1 MDKKI
6 LLVNDLP
13 GYGRMALTAM
23 MPILTHLHYDVYTLP
38 TAIVANALDYER
50 KHILETTEFME
61 NTLSFWHDSR
71 ISYDAVVTGFVA
83 SQKQSDILTKWAM
96 SQDHARPLF
105 FVDPVI
111 GDKGQYYKGIDAS
124 FLPYVKAL
132 AGVSDYFIPNYTEA
146 CFLTGRPCTD
156 TVLSSKELLELLE
169 SLRELTPKSILVTSV
184 KTKDSDVV
192 IGYDH
197 QRKTYFQLPYSLIPV
212 HFPGSGDAFMAIF
225 AGQIL
230 REHNMET
237 AAILAMESTHN
248 LIAANQDQKDR
259 NNGLPIEK
267 CLDLVE
273 EIRVM

>member
-23 MPILTHLHYDVYTLP
+23 MPILTHLRYDVYTLP
-38 TAIVANALDYER
+38 TAIVANALDYE
-50 KHILETTEFME
+50 KEHILETTEFME
-61 NTLSFWHDSR
+61 NTLSLWQGSGIH
-71 ISYDAVVTGFVA
+71 YDAVVTGFVA
-83 SQKQSDILTKWAM
+83 SKRQSDILAKWVT
-96 SQDHARPLF
+96 SQPKKKPLF

-111 GDKGQYYKGIDAS
+111 GDKGRYYKGIDES

-132 AGVSDYFIPNYTEA
+132 AKEADYFIPNYTEA

-156 TVLSSKELLELLE
+156 KVLSSTELLELLE
-169 SLRELTPKSILVTSV
+169 SLRAFTPKSILVTSV
-184 KTKDSDVV
+184 KTKDSAVV

-197 QRKTYFQLPYSLIPV
+197 QRKTYFQLPYSLIPI

-248 LIAANQDQKDR
+248 LIEANKDQEDR
-259 NNGLPIEK
+259 FNGLPIEK
-267 CLDLVE
+267 CLNLVE
-273 EIRVM
+273 EIRVI